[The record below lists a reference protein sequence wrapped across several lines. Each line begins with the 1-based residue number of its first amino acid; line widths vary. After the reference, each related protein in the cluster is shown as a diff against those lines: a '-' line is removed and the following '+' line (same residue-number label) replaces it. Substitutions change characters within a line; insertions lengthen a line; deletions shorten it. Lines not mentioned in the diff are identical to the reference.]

1 MNLLPVFE
9 RLEMTGVGEMIR
21 SSLWLFPVIE
31 AFHLV
36 AFAALGGV
44 VIITDLR
51 LLGLAMKSQP
61 TAQVAR
67 DGRPWLLGSL
77 IVVVISGVLLFLSEA
92 VKCYYSIPFRIKI
105 ASLFLAILFTWT
117 LHRRVA
123 NADEGTLGPLKGRV
137 AAVISLVLWGTV
149 AWGGRWIGFS
159 G

>member
-9 RLEMTGVGEMIR
+9 RLEMTGIGEMIR

-36 AFAALGGV
+36 AFAVLGGV

-51 LLGLAMKSQP
+51 LLGLAMKTQP
-61 TAQVAR
+61 TAQIAR
-67 DGRPWLLGSL
+67 DSRPWLKGSL
-77 IVVVISGVLLFLSEA
+77 VVVIISGVLLFLSEA

-105 ASLFLAILFTWT
+105 SSLILAILFTWT
-117 LHRRVA
+117 LHRRVV
-123 NADEGTLGPLKGRV
+123 NADEAALGPLKGRV